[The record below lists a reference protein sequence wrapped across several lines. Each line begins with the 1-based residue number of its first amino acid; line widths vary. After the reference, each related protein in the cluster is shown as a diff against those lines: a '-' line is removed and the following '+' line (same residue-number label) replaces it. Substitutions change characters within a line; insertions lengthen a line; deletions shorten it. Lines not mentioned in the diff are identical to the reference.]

1 MKRFL
6 LFVILSV
13 FVSISYSQATYE
25 GSFGK
30 GIRMTTKDST
40 FSVKFG
46 TRIQA
51 RMDFEYNPEQNAF
64 QNRAMIRRARLKFD
78 GFFINPNFV
87 YKIEYD
93 VVLGIVRDGVIK
105 YRFKPQWQIWF
116 GQTKLPG
123 NRERIVSS
131 ANMQLVD
138 RSIFN
143 TFFTLDRDIGFQLRN
158 HFTLGNV
165 LIRDIIALSSGNGIY
180 DLAWTE
186 GVELTGKVEILPF
199 GKFTKK
205 GDYIGADIYREEKV
219 KMSIALGADYNM
231 KSIRTRGQLGSYTG
245 ETADLFL
252 FSGDLL
258 VKYRGISFMCET
270 GYRSTPN
277 RTAFVYDDEGLVT
290 NAYYTG
296 WGINFQGGYVF
307 KSMWEVSGR
316 YAIVRPNISFYNDR
330 SDYTLGISRYIVGHK
345 FKIQADF
352 TYRTEVTMDDEFIGR
367 LQLDFHF

>member
-1 MKRFL
+1 MKRLL
-6 LFVILSV
+6 LFVLLIAYA
-13 FVSISYSQATYE
+13 SISKSQANYE

-30 GIRMTTKDST
+30 GIRITTKDST
-40 FSVKFG
+40 FSMKFG

-51 RMDFEYNPEQNAF
+51 RWDFDYNIDQEIF
-64 QNRAMIRRARLKFD
+64 ENRAMIRRARLKFD
-78 GFFINPNFV
+78 GFFINPNLV

-93 VVLGIVRDGVIK
+93 VVLGIVRDGVVK
-105 YRFKPQWQIWF
+105 YRFKPQWQLWF

-138 RSIFN
+138 RSLFN
-143 TFFTLDRDIGFQLRN
+143 RYFTLDRDIGFQLRN

-165 LIRDIIALSSGNGIY
+165 LIRDIFALSAGNGIY
-180 DLAWTE
+180 DLEWTE
-186 GVELTGKVEILPF
+186 GVEVTGKVEILPF

-205 GDYIGADIYREEKV
+205 GDYIGADVYREDKV

-231 KSIRTRGQLGSYTG
+231 KAIRTRGQLGSYTG

-252 FSGDLL
+252 LSGDLL
-258 VKYRGISFMCET
+258 IKYRGISFMVES

-277 RTAFVYDDEGLVT
+277 RTAFVYDDEGAAI

-296 WGINFQGGYVF
+296 WGINLQGGYVF

-316 YAIVRPNISFYNDR
+316 YATVIPNINFYNEAA
-330 SDYTLGISRYIVGHK
+330 DYTLGLSKYIVGHK
-345 FKIQADF
+345 FKVQADF
-352 TYRTEVTMDDEFIGR
+352 TYRTEVTQDDEFIGR